1 MKLTKDEY
9 TLLKF
14 IKDEGIVNHNTY
26 NDLRMIESILM
37 KVLEDFE
44 MNRFTFHLNTQEFTN
59 LKWLDTDLKEYQS
72 FIHGLI
78 TNNLTVL
85 EDEN

>member
-1 MKLTKDEY
+1 MKLSKDEY
-9 TLLKF
+9 ILLKF

-37 KVLEDFE
+37 KVLKDFE
-44 MNRFTFHLNTQEFTN
+44 TKHYTFHLDTQEFAN

>member
-1 MKLTKDEY
+1 MKLSKDEY

-14 IKDEGIVNHNTY
+14 IQDEGIVNHNTY

-44 MNRFTFHLNTQEFTN
+44 MNRFTFHLNTQEFAN

-78 TNNLTVL
+78 TNKLTVL